1 MTQEELQSVRKQFEY
16 YRMIADKTILILSQ
30 DQLNWQANQQS
41 NSVAMLMRHIT
52 GNLYSR
58 WTNFFTEDGEKE
70 NRNRDNEFLEGKFNR
85 HELITDWDKAWKVLF
100 ETIDSIN
107 ESNIQVKVKIRNQE
121 LSVPE
126 ALNRQLAHYAYHIG
140 QIVFLG
146 KMLMQENWNCLTIPL
161 QGSNLYNEEKFLNPN
176 S

>member
-52 GNLYSR
+52 GNLYFR

-70 NRNRDNEFLEGKFNR
+70 NRNRDNEFLEGKLNR

-107 ESNIQVKVKIRNQE
+107 ESNIQVNVKIRNQE
-121 LSVPE
+121 LRVPE